1 MFEQLPRDAASAFRL
16 SAIGTVLHMLELQM
30 PHLPADFPAAT
41 QLADE
46 YRAAAA
52 ALARRP
58 APSSA
63 AWAEAQTAWQ
73 GKAVTLPASRLAAAG
88 FGPGHL
94 QLLMSLALVEEDPRL
109 ALLIEPDGGMPSL
122 GGLVALWRGGA
133 GVDDP
138 GRVRDQLLDLVDAG
152 LVNISNLEAP
162 RSAWQLRAPVA
173 VVDALAGQLP
183 RIAGLACDPAHRL
196 ALPAGWIGEDADP
209 DELGQSLQ
217 ALPAQL
223 LIVRGPQHNGR
234 KTLVRMAAA
243 RAGLGVLAGDAAVLA
258 AADSWRL
265 AAAVALLSGA
275 LILVD
280 AAPAPG
286 ETLVIPRHSHWPG
299 PVAVTLGSVGSVQSA
314 AALPRRDISI
324 AMPDCETRRRHW
336 CAAGLADPGAKVAA
350 MAVSSG
356 HIHRAAAMAAN
367 SGGPAGSEATL
378 LAALAAQRDARLDA
392 LATRIDQRRP
402 PEPLFL
408 DSAGELEF
416 KALLLRCRHREALAD
431 TARGRGVKALFS
443 GPSGTGKTL
452 AARQLAHQLG
462 KDLFRIDLAATVNK
476 YIGET
481 EKALERALSAAEAL
495 DIVVL
500 LDEGDALMARR
511 TDVSNANDRYA
522 NLETNFLLQRIENFE
537 GIILITSNDAD
548 RIDTAFSRRMDTIL
562 AFHAPD
568 ELRRLEILEQQL
580 GEHGASSALLHDIA
594 CRCALT
600 GGQLRNIALHSRLLA
615 LESGKPPGDAQL
627 RAAVVREYR
636 KIDSHCPLKPALAAI
651 N

>member
-1 MFEQLPRDAASAFRL
+1 MMFDHLPRDASSAFRL
-16 SAIGTVLHMLELQM
+16 SAIGTVLHMLELQL

-41 QLADE
+41 ALGEE

-58 APSSA
+58 LPSAA

-73 GKAVTLPASRLAAAG
+73 DKAVTLPASRLAAAG

-94 QLLMSLALVEEDPRL
+94 QLLVSLALVEEDPRL
-109 ALLIEPDGGMPSL
+109 ALLIEPEGGMPSL

-138 GRVRDQLLDLVDAG
+138 GRVRDELLDLVDAG
-152 LVNISNLEAP
+152 LVQISNLEAP

-196 ALPAGWIGEDADP
+196 AVPSSWIGEDADP
-209 DELGQSLQ
+209 GELGQSLQ

-234 KTLVRMAAA
+234 KTLVKMAAA
-243 RAGLGVLAGDAAVLA
+243 SAGLGVLAGDAGLLA
-258 AADSWRL
+258 DADRWRL

-299 PVAVTLGSVGSVQSA
+299 PVAVSLGSVGSVQSE

-324 AMPDCETRRRHW
+324 AMPDSETRRRHW
-336 CAAGLADPGAKVAA
+336 RAAGLAEPGAKVAA

-356 HIHRAAAMAAN
+356 HIHRAAAMAGKP
-367 SGGPAGSEATL
+367 GGEEML

-431 TARGRGVKALFS
+431 MARGRGVKALFS

-522 NLETNFLLQRIENFE
+522 NLETNFLLQRIESFE
-537 GIILITSNDAD
+537 GIILVTSNDAD

-568 ELRRLEILEQQL
+568 ELRRLDILEQQL
-580 GEHGASSALLHDIA
+580 GAHGASPALLHDIA
-594 CRCALT
+594 CRCALN
-600 GGQLRNIALHSRLLA
+600 GGQLRNIALHCRLLA

-627 RAAVVREYR
+627 RAAVIREYR
-636 KIDSHCPLKPALAAI
+636 KTDSHCPLKPALAAVS
-651 N
+651 

>member
-1 MFEQLPRDAASAFRL
+1 MMFDHLPVDAASAFRL
-16 SAIGTVLHMLELQM
+16 SAIGTVLHMLELQW
-30 PHLPADFPAAT
+30 PHLPEDFPAAT
-41 QLADE
+41 LLADE
-46 YRAAAA
+46 YRDAAAS
-52 ALARRP
+52 LTRRP

-63 AWAEAQTAWQ
+63 AWAEAQAAWQ
-73 GKAVTLPASRLAAAG
+73 GKAVTLPATRLAAAG
-88 FGPGHL
+88 FGPGHSR
-94 QLLMSLALVEEDPRL
+94 LLVSLALVEEDPRL
-109 ALLIEPDGGMPSL
+109 ALLIEPEGGMPSL
-122 GGLVALWRGGA
+122 GGLVALWRSA
-133 GVDDP
+133 GDDDDP
-138 GRVRDQLLDLVDAG
+138 GRVRDELLDLVDAG
-152 LVNISNLEAP
+152 LVSVSNLEAP
-162 RSAWQLRAPVA
+162 RSTWQLRAPVA
-173 VVDALAGQLP
+173 VVDALSGQLP
-183 RIAGLACDPAHRL
+183 RIAGLTCHPANH
-196 ALPAGWIGEDADP
+196 LPVSSTWIGEDGDP
-209 DELGQSLQ
+209 DELGQSLL

-234 KTLVRMAAA
+234 KTLVKMAAA
-243 RAGLGVLAGDAAVLA
+243 HAGLGVLAGDAGLP
-258 AADSWRL
+258 ADADRWRL

-324 AMPDCETRRRHW
+324 ALPDSETRRQHW
-336 CAAGLADPGAKVAA
+336 RAAGLADPGAKAAA

-356 HIHRAAAMAAN
+356 HIHRAAAMA
-367 SGGPAGSEATL
+367 GTTGEASL

-431 TARGRGVKALFS
+431 MARSRGVRALFS

-462 KDLFRIDLAATVNK
+462 KDIFRIDLAATVNK

-481 EKALERALSAAEAL
+481 EKALERALSASEAL

-511 TDVSNANDRYA
+511 TNVNNANDRYA

-548 RIDTAFSRRMDTIL
+548 RIDTAFSRRMDTL
-562 AFHAPD
+562 LSFRAPD
-568 ELRRLEILEQQL
+568 ELRRLDILRQQL
-580 GEHGASSALLHDIA
+580 GMHHASSALLNDIA
-594 CRCALT
+594 CRCALN
-600 GGQLRNIALHSRLLA
+600 GGQLRNIALHCRLLA
-615 LESGKPPGDAQL
+615 LESGQPPGDEEL
-627 RAAVVREYR
+627 RAAVIREYR
-636 KIDSHCPLKPALAAI
+636 KTESLCPLKPALAAVS
-651 N
+651 

>member
-1 MFEQLPRDAASAFRL
+1 MFDHLPVDASSAFRL
-16 SAIGTVLHMLELQM
+16 SAIGTVLHMLELQG
-30 PHLPADFPAAT
+30 PHLPEDLPAAT
-41 QLADE
+41 LLADE

-52 ALARRP
+52 SLARCP

-63 AWAEAQTAWQ
+63 AWAEAQAAWQ

-88 FGPGHL
+88 FGPGHGR
-94 QLLMSLALVEEDPRL
+94 LLLSLALVEEDPRL
-109 ALLIEPDGGMPSL
+109 ALLIEPEGGLPSL
-122 GGLVALWRGGA
+122 GGLVALWRSA
-133 GVDDP
+133 GDDDDP
-138 GRVRDQLLDLVDAG
+138 GRVRDELLDLVDAG
-152 LVNISNLEAP
+152 LVSVSNLEAP

-173 VVDALAGQLP
+173 VVDALSGQVP
-183 RIAGLACDPAHRL
+183 RMAGLTFHPTNHLPAH
-196 ALPAGWIGEDADP
+196 PSWIGEDADP
-209 DELGQSLQ
+209 GELGQSLL

-234 KTLVRMAAA
+234 KTLVKMAAA
-243 RAGLGVLAGDAAVLA
+243 RAGLSVLAGDAGLPGDAER
-258 AADSWRL
+258 WRL
-265 AAAVALLSGA
+265 AAAVALVSGA

-299 PVAVTLGSVGSVQSA
+299 PVAVTLGSVGSVQSE

-324 AMPDCETRRRHW
+324 AMPDSETRRQHW
-336 CAAGLADPGAKVAA
+336 RAAGLADPGDKVAA

-356 HIHRAAAMAAN
+356 HIHRAAAMAGTTGN
-367 SGGPAGSEATL
+367 EATL

-408 DSAGELEF
+408 DSAVELEF

-431 TARGRGVKALFS
+431 VARGRGVRALFS

-462 KDLFRIDLAATVNK
+462 KDIFRIDLAATVNK

-481 EKALERALSAAEAL
+481 EKALERALSASEAL

-511 TDVSNANDRYA
+511 TNVNNANDRYA

-562 AFHAPD
+562 SFRAPD
-568 ELRRLEILEQQL
+568 ELRRLDILQQHL
-580 GEHGASSALLHDIA
+580 GLHHASSALLNDIA
-594 CRCALT
+594 CRCALN
-600 GGQLRNIALHSRLLA
+600 GGQLRNIALHCRLLA
-615 LESGKPPGDAQL
+615 LESGQPPGDEEL

-636 KIDSHCPLKPALAAI
+636 KTDSLCPLKPALAAVS
-651 N
+651 

>member
-1 MFEQLPRDAASAFRL
+1 MFEQLPRDASSAFRL

-63 AWAEAQTAWQ
+63 AWAEAQSAWQ
-73 GKAVTLPASRLAAAG
+73 GKTVTLPASRLAAAG

-94 QLLMSLALVEEDPRL
+94 QLLVSLALVEEDPRL

-122 GGLVALWRGGA
+122 GGLVALWRGEA

-183 RIAGLACDPAHRL
+183 RIAELACDPAHRL

-209 DELGQSLQ
+209 DELGQSLL

-234 KTLVRMAAA
+234 KTLVKMAAA

-258 AADSWRL
+258 DADRWRL

-314 AALPRRDISI
+314 AALPRRDINI
-324 AMPDCETRRRHW
+324 AMPDSESRRRHW
-336 CAAGLADPGAKVAA
+336 RAAGLADPGAKVAA

-356 HIHRAAAMAAN
+356 HIHRAAAMAAH
-367 SGGPAGSEATL
+367 SGGLAGGEAKL

-392 LATRIDQRRP
+392 LATRIDQRQP

-431 TARGRGVKALFS
+431 MARGRGVKALFS

-481 EKALERALSAAEAL
+481 EKALERALSAAETL

-537 GIILITSNDAD
+537 GIILVTSNDAD

-568 ELRRLEILEQQL
+568 ELRRLDILEQQL
-580 GEHGASSALLHDIA
+580 GEHGASAALLNEIA
-594 CRCALT
+594 CRCALS

-615 LESGKPPGDAQL
+615 LESGQPPGDAQL

-651 N
+651 S